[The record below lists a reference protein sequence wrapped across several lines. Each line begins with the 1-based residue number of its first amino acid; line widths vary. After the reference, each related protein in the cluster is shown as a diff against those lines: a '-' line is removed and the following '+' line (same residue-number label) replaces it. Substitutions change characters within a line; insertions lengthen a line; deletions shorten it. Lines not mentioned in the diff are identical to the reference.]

1 MEFRYQC
8 YFEKGLFD
16 NSHCH
21 VLLIFNFFFFFS
33 GEGVTKYIDG
43 FDWLLKKKSFHYNA
57 LRLST
62 PTRLEDKN
70 EIMRNNNISNIH
82 KS

>member
-1 MEFRYQC
+1 MLYVFQP
-8 YFEKGLFD
+8 
-16 NSHCH
+16 
-21 VLLIFNFFFFFS
+21 
-33 GEGVTKYIDG
+33 
-43 FDWLLKKKSFHYNA
+43 
-57 LRLST
+57 